1 MLRVTATTRQEA
13 EACPVRDV
21 LDRMGDKWSLLILC
35 ALADGKLRFMDIKR
49 AIGDVS
55 QRMLTQTLRHLE
67 RDGYI
72 TRTIFPTVPPRV
84 EYELS
89 GLGRSL
95 LVPVKQLIGWAE
107 THHPAI
113 VAARDRYDSR
123 LMTASQPVAA
133 TDPTEAQA

>member
-1 MLRVTATTRQEA
+1 MLRVTATTPQEA
-13 EACPVRDV
+13 ESCPVRDV
-21 LDRMGDKWSLLILC
+21 LDRIGDKWSLLSLC

-72 TRTIFPTVPPRV
+72 TRRVYPTVPPRV

-89 GLGRSL
+89 ELGRSL
-95 LVPVKQLIGWAE
+95 LVPVQQLIAWAE
-107 THHPAI
+107 THHPEIA
-113 VAARDRYDSR
+113 AARDRYDAR
-123 LMTASQPVAA
+123 PE
-133 TDPTEAQA
+133 DRPQAD

>member
-1 MLRVTATTRQEA
+1 MLRVTATTPQEA
-13 EACPVRDV
+13 ESCPVRDV
-21 LDRMGDKWSLLILC
+21 LDRIGDKWSLLILC

-72 TRTIFPTVPPRV
+72 TRRVYLSVPPRV

-89 GLGRSL
+89 DLGRSL
-95 LVPVKQLIGWAE
+95 LVPLQQLIAWAE
-107 THHPAI
+107 THHPEIA
-113 VAARDRYDSR
+113 AARERYDAR
-123 LMTASQPVAA
+123 PENV
-133 TDPTEAQA
+133 PQAD